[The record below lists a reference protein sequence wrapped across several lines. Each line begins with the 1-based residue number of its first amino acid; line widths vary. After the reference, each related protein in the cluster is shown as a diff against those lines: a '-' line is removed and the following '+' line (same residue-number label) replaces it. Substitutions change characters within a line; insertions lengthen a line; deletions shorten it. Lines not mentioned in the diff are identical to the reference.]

1 MLAVFQLAGSNAPPL
16 TVASSS
22 ATSSCSLSTLNQG
35 CTLPAIIATE
45 DGSNNFLEK
54 WNLQAK
60 NLH

>member
-54 WNLQAK
+54 
-60 NLH
+60 